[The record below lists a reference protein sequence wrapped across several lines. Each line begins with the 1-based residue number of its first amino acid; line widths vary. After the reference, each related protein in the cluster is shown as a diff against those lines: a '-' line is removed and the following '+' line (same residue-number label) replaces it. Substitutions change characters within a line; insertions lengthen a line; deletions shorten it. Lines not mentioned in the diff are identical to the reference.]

1 MRTRT
6 LRLATFPLILAC
18 VLALNAKRP
27 MTASMDVAPNP
38 VLPGDALAVTSSLT
52 NNTSDVQ
59 VFAVSTQMRGP
70 CGVTASKGYKVLL
83 NGHQTDTSKAS
94 FQAPACPGGYQ
105 ATLTVSDNDGAVLG
119 TASASFAVIARAT
132 SGGSK

>member
-1 MRTRT
+1 
-6 LRLATFPLILAC
+6 
-18 VLALNAKRP
+18 

-59 VFAVSTQMRGP
+59 VFAVSIQMRGP

-83 NGHQTDTSKAS
+83 NGHQTDTSKA
-94 FQAPACPGGYQ
+94 
-105 ATLTVSDNDGAVLG
+105 
-119 TASASFAVIARAT
+119 
-132 SGGSK
+132 